1 MTKQIFRGVFTS
13 RARLIAVLGI
23 SALLLSACASS
34 KDSAAENAAP
44 AEGSA
49 FTYSQPEGL
58 AGATPPDQRKL
69 WTYNKETG
77 LFEETSG
84 DASTYVPNTDRKVP
98 AGTGLA
104 FGDGMAGIAFTVAID
119 RNLYPLAKKM
129 GFDLKY
135 CDLAFKTEKAISCAE
150 DMTLLKPKVAVV
162 ENWQAAAAEQMMKI
176 YNDARVPVITVD
188 LPHPNAIYFGVNG
201 FESGIAAGKAAGE
214 FAKTRWNCKD
224 VWIYLA
230 ADPIEGAT
238 VDLRMVGF
246 ANGIQSVCGVVPANR
261 IVRVTMDQQSPDQE
275 LSVTTDWLTANPT
288 AKHILASNV
297 DGIDMGIAKAFV
309 QTGRDG
315 WDIQQGCDD
324 NGIAT
329 LKSGDVD
336 KTHMIGCIAFHPDN
350 YPKYFLSIAA
360 DIAEGKAVPNEVNY
374 PLEFFNHDN
383 ISQLVIH

>member
-1 MTKQIFRGVFTS
+1 MSNQIFGGLTTS
-13 RARLIAVLGI
+13 RARLIAVLGVSI
-23 SALLLSACASS
+23 LLLSACASS
-34 KDSAAENAAP
+34 KESTSESAAP

-58 AGATPPDQRKL
+58 PGATPPDQRKL
-69 WTYNKETG
+69 WAYDKSTG
-77 LFEETSG
+77 LFGEVSG

-98 AGTGLA
+98 PGTVLA
-104 FGDGMAGIAFTVAID
+104 FGDGMAGISFTVAIN

-150 DMTLLKPKVAVV
+150 DLTLLKPKVAVV
-162 ENWQAAAAEQMMKI
+162 ENWLAAVAEQMMKI
-176 YNDARVPVITVD
+176 YNNARVPVITVD
-188 LPHPNAIYFGVNG
+188 LPHPNAVYFGVNG
-201 FESGIAAGKAAGE
+201 FDSGLAAGKAAGE

-224 VWIYLA
+224 LWIYLA
-230 ADPIEGAT
+230 QNPIEGAT

-246 ANGIQSVCGVVPANR
+246 ANGIQTVCGVVPANR
-261 IVRVTMDQQSPDQE
+261 IVRITMDQQSPEQG
-275 LSVTTDWLTANPT
+275 LSLTTDWLTANPT

-297 DGIDMGIAKAFV
+297 DGIDVGIAKAFV

-315 WDIQQGCDD
+315 WALQQGCDD

-329 LKSGDVD
+329 LKSGTVD
-336 KTHMIGCIAFHPDN
+336 KTHLIGCVAFHPDN

-360 DIAEGKAVPNEVNY
+360 DIIEGKAIPNEINY
-374 PLEFFNHDN
+374 PLEFFNHEN
-383 ISQLVIH
+383 INQLEIH